1 MRTVD
6 NIPSF
11 FVVLRLGF
19 LAVLLGCSDAAP
31 DRVEHIRDIVTLSLM
46 SWETLDENDF
56 SSTAHDELVFAYPG
70 ERTDLEG
77 ALKVFRMWKAKFKD
91 TRVYIH
97 QILVDGNRF
106 AAEYQFATTNIASG
120 KRTVM
125 GTTAVGEVR
134 DGTIILLKEYT
145 DSQVDDLQRDGK
157 LPLDEGAEPFP
168 WPDISTQ

>member
-1 MRTVD
+1 MRTID
-6 NIPSF
+6 GIPSF
-11 FVVLRLGF
+11 FIAMGLSLS
-19 LAVLLGCSDAAP
+19 AVLPASADEASGC
-31 DRVEHIRDIVTLSLM
+31 VEHIRDIVTLSLM
-46 SWETLDENDF
+46 SWETLDEKDF
-56 SSTAHDELVFAYPG
+56 TSTAHDELVFAYPG

-77 ALKVFRMWKAKFKD
+77 ALKVFRMWKAKFRD

-125 GTTAVGEVR
+125 GTTAIGEVR
-134 DGTIILLKEYT
+134 DGTIVLLKEYT
-145 DSQVDDLQRDGK
+145 DGQVDDLQRDGK

>member
-1 MRTVD
+1 MRTA
-6 NIPSF
+6 NCISSF
-11 FVVLRLGF
+11 FVALGLGL
-19 LAVLLGCSDAAP
+19 LAILPGCSYEAT
-31 DRVEHIRDIVTLSLM
+31 DRVEQTRDIVALSLM
-46 SWETLDENDF
+46 SWETLDENEF
-56 SSTAHDELVFAYPG
+56 SSTAHDDLVFAYPG

-97 QILVDGNRF
+97 QILVDGNQF

-134 DGTIILLKEYT
+134 DGAIILLKEYT
-145 DSQVDDLQRDGK
+145 DGQVDDMQRDGK
-157 LPLDEGAEPFP
+157 LPLDEGDEPYP
-168 WPDISTQ
+168 WPDISSE